1 MAANKFK
8 ADEKPKKT
16 KKLPI
21 ENFYAHYAKYS
32 FLYDTIDNEPDSPA
46 YGKKVIMLDNH
57 NNPLYHRG
65 SGKVKVQQTQEFFRT
80 ESDKMSLGFLSV
92 ATFDPNTEDKQELVR
107 GERLREI
114 SKRED
119 IFMYDEDTHK
129 KHTNYAAWKEAKK
142 GKEQAEYIKTLE
154 QRLADAEGK

>member
-21 ENFYAHYAKYS
+21 EKFYAHYAKYS
-32 FLYDTIDNEPDSPA
+32 FLYDIVDNEKDSPA
-46 YGKKVIMLDNH
+46 YGKKVIIKDQN
-57 NNPLYHRG
+57 NNPLYHKG
-65 SGKVKVQQTQEFFRT
+65 SGKVKVQQQQEFFET
-80 ESDKMSLGFLSV
+80 VSDKMSLGFLSV

-129 KHTNYAAWKEAKK
+129 KHTNYAAWSEAKK
-142 GKEQAEYIKTLE
+142 SAEKDDLIKTLQE
-154 QRLADAEGK
+154 RLAEAEGK